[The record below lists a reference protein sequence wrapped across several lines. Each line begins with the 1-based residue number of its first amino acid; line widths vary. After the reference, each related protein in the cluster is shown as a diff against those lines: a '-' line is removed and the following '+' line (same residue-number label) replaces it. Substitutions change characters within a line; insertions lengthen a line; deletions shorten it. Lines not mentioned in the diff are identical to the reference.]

1 MFSTRMALPAHI
13 LDRLPPAFVRGSS
26 LITEREPARGLPLG
40 LEDLDAALPDAG
52 LLRGGIV
59 ELAVSGASALATTIA
74 LLACRS
80 AQQESKSRG
89 GDAHWCAF
97 IDPAGSLYAP
107 GVYEAGVALER
118 LLVVRPPAEALARVA
133 LRLVQAQAFAVT
145 VIDTVGTPGCQL
157 NVALGTWPRTLR
169 RISMA
174 LEGTS
179 STLLFITDKQAARP
193 LPLPVAMR
201 IELKRVA
208 EDKLEL
214 HVPKDSRGRISRPR
228 SIAWVRSEPK
238 MAPAHRETLGTQ
250 HGLAP
255 TG

>member
-1 MFSTRMALPAHI
+1 MALPAHI
-13 LDRLPPAFVRGSS
+13 LDRLPPAVVRGSS
-26 LITEREPARGLPLG
+26 LLAERETVQGLPLG
-40 LEDLDAALPDAG
+40 LEELDAALPDAG

-59 ELAVSGASALATTIA
+59 ELAVSGPSALATSIA

-89 GDAHWCAF
+89 GDPHWCAF
-97 IDPAGSLYAP
+97 IDPSGSLYAP

-118 LLVVRPPAEALARVA
+118 LLVVRPPVDALGRVA

-145 VIDTVGTPGCQL
+145 IIDTVGAPGRQL
-157 NVALGTWPRTLR
+157 NVPLGTWPRTLR

-174 LEGTS
+174 LEGSS

-214 HVPKDSRGRISRPR
+214 HVPKDNRGRISRPR
-228 SIAWVRSEPK
+228 SIAWVRSPGPK
-238 MAPAHRETLGTQ
+238 TAFASGQGAGVH
-250 HGLAP
+250 HGLAHA
-255 TG
+255 G